1 MLDYLKKLFGFSKAE
16 VATPEAPYKVEA
28 PAPVVETTSVQ
39 PKAVEAPVAPKAP
52 KAKPVAK
59 KPAATKPKAKP
70 AAKKPATAKPATQKA
85 KIRIAK

>member
-16 VATPEAPYKVEA
+16 VATPAAPYKVEA
-28 PAPVVETTSVQ
+28 TAPVVETTSVQ

-52 KAKPVAK
+52 RAKPVAK
-59 KPAATKPKAKP
+59 KPAATKPKP
-70 AAKKPATAKPATQKA
+70 AAKKPATANPATSKA